1 MGGIPLLMGAAVL
14 YFTSGMTFRCDS
26 PTPGQ
31 VTCAEGRRLFKL
43 FDMPVRRYTDVR
55 GAVTEKR
62 KAYDADGNS
71 YERSVTVILTGS
83 GRTEPLPAGE
93 GVGLAGLAERVD
105 DYAKHPTPAGLRM
118 AYDPGYA
125 FFSPPVRSLLRL
137 CGSLELR
144 QLLLAPGGPRPD
156 THRSPILKE
165 TGM

>member
-1 MGGIPLLMGAAVL
+1 MGGIPLLMGAASL

-71 YERSVTVILTGS
+71 YEKAVTVILTGS

-125 FFSPPVRSLLRL
+125 FFFFHLFAAFFVYAGLWNFGSYFWHLADHVRTLTDR
-137 CGSLELR
+137 
-144 QLLLAPGGPRPD
+144 
-156 THRSPILKE
+156 RS
-165 TGM
+165 